1 MQPYLPPH
9 PLLHT
14 VTNATTHCINHQ
26 PQISCTPN
34 FFFSPAP
41 TIIIYIYIYTRV
53 VQTPPCRSDPT
64 RMLSKFI
71 AAVVCAGS
79 TAIVLG
85 ATPPYS
91 VIEYGLIF
99 LAFLS
104 LLFISNALPFVSV
117 EILNFGSR
125 VVTGFPPARALFFGS
140 VSMHG
145 PVVGYKKLLL
155 SESHT
160 CSVCGSSRI
169 ILYNLLVFLLS

>member
-14 VTNATTHCINHQ
+14 VTNAVTHCINHQ
-26 PQISCTPN
+26 PQISCTPQT
-34 FFFSPAP
+34 FFFPRP
-41 TIIIYIYIYTRV
+41 IYIYTRV

-160 CSVCGSSRI
+160 CLWIKS
-169 ILYNLLVFLLS
+169 YNIV